1 MMLTLKCFNMKYS
14 NSTLVV
20 APNYKGRRISL
31 VIDGKKPNEIL
42 NNKDMQKKIVNKIR
56 KRYSTLKNL
65 LES

>member
-1 MMLTLKCFNMKYS
+1 MMLTLRCFNMKYS

-31 VIDGKKPNEIL
+31 VIDGKKSNEIL

-65 LES
+65 LEG

>member
-31 VIDGKKPNEIL
+31 VIDGKKSNEIL

-65 LES
+65 LEG

>member
-31 VIDGKKPNEIL
+31 VIDGKKSNEIL

>member
-1 MMLTLKCFNMKYS
+1 MKYS

-31 VIDGKKPNEIL
+31 VIDGKKTNEIL

-65 LES
+65 LEG

>member
-1 MMLTLKCFNMKYS
+1 MTLTLKCFNMKYS
-14 NSTLVV
+14 NSTLVI

-31 VIDGKKPNEIL
+31 VIDGKKSNEIL

>member
-31 VIDGKKPNEIL
+31 VIDGKKTNEIL

-65 LES
+65 LEG

>member
-31 VIDGKKPNEIL
+31 VIDGKKTNEIL
-42 NNKDMQKKIVNKIR
+42 NNKDMQKKIVNKIK

-65 LES
+65 LEG